1 MPWHHL
7 HKVSE
12 PRKDII
18 PMATEGALET
28 VVVAG
33 ASGFVGQ
40 AIGVKLGQ
48 THRLVGLS
56 RSDRPARNGYAHF
69 KKTDLF
75 SLKDCEQALEG
86 ADYAIYLVHSMM
98 PSARLVQGSFSDL
111 DLLCADNFARAA
123 KHHGVKQIIYLGG
136 LLPTTDKLSLHLQS
150 RAEVERALA
159 ATGVPV
165 TTLRAGLVV
174 GANGSSFQMLLRL
187 VKRLPMMLCPAW
199 TKTRM
204 QPVGIDDVI
213 ASIKHVCGE
222 PEHFQKTYDLGC
234 PEIVTYR
241 ELLEQTASVLGLRRR
256 MLPVPFFSPN
266 LSRLWVSL
274 TTGAPKNLVGPLVK
288 SLTHEM
294 VARPD
299 RMLKGL
305 EPTSLRKMLEKAVEA
320 DKKLQDDPRAFKKAP
335 RSDQVHTVRSVQRM
349 TLPEGTDAE
358 WATEAY
364 LEWLPLGLKGLVRV
378 HRSDTDDIHFTL
390 FRGGPTLLSLS
401 LRNHRNESSRNVLRV
416 TGGILA
422 QETERGRLEFRQVL
436 DDRTLIAGIHDFVP
450 QLPWWLYRATQAQ
463 FHKYV
468 MSRFRAHLARVKR

>member
-1 MPWHHL
+1 MQ
-7 HKVSE
+7 
-12 PRKDII
+12 
-18 PMATEGALET
+18 TETPKKT

-40 AIGVKLGQ
+40 ALGTQLGQ
-48 THRLVGLS
+48 THELVGLS
-56 RSDRPARNGYAHF
+56 RSDRPANNGYSRF
-69 KKTDLF
+69 VKTDLF
-75 SLKDCEQALEG
+75 SLKDCENALEG
-86 ADYAIYLVHSMM
+86 ADYAVYLVHSMM

-136 LLPTTDKLSLHLQS
+136 LLPTTDQLSLHLQS

-165 TTLRAGLVV
+165 TTLRAWLVA
-174 GANGSSFQMLLRL
+174 GANGSPFQMMLRL
-187 VKRLPMMLCPAW
+187 VKRLPMMICPAW

-204 QPVGIDDVI
+204 QPVAIDDVI
-213 ASIKHVCGE
+213 ASIEYVCGAS
-222 PEHFQKTYDLGC
+222 EHFQKTYDLGC
-234 PEIVTYR
+234 PEIVSYR
-241 ELLEQTASVLGLRRR
+241 QLLEETARTLDLRRY
-256 MLPVPFFSPN
+256 MLPVPLFSPN
-266 LSRLWVSL
+266 LSRLWVTL
-274 TTGAPKNLVGPLVK
+274 TTGAPKDLVGPLVN

-294 VARPD
+294 IARPD
-299 RMLKGL
+299 HMLEGIKT
-305 EPTSLRKMLEKAVEA
+305 TSLKKMLTNAVETDA
-320 DKKLQDDPRAFKKAP
+320 KLKETPRAFKQAP
-335 RSDQVHTVRSVQRM
+335 RSNQVHTVRAVQRM

-364 LEWLPLGLKGLVRV
+364 LEWLPKGLKGLVRV
-378 HRSDTDDIHFTL
+378 HSSDSGEIHFTL
-390 FRGGPTLLSLS
+390 FRGGPTLLTLS
-401 LRNHRNESSRNVLRV
+401 LRNHRNEPSRNVLRV

-450 QLPWWLYRATQAQ
+450 KLPWWLYRVTQAQ

-468 MSRFRAHLARVKR
+468 MSRFRAHLNRISL